1 MPTGNS
7 TADIATLDNSGS
19 TSSGLLERVKGG
31 ESDAWRRLVEL
42 YTPLIYQWCRHCSL
56 RAEDAADIA
65 QEVFAAV
72 ALGMAEFHR
81 DRAGDSFRGWLWTIT
96 RNEIRDHARRQRG
109 VPQAQGG
116 TEALVQMAQI
126 AADAGEPS
134 SSTPGGGNEGSLPRR
149 AVELVRAA
157 VEPKTWDAFW
167 LVTAENRDPAAVAQ
181 ELGLSLK
188 AVYDAAYR
196 VRRRLREEI
205 QGLVD
210 ETG

>member
-1 MPTGNS
+1 
-7 TADIATLDNSGS
+7 
-19 TSSGLLERVKGG
+19 LERVKGG

-42 YTPLIYQWCRHCSL
+42 YSPLIYQWSRHCSL
-56 RAEDAADIA
+56 QAEDAADIV
-65 QEVFAAV
+65 QEVLAAV
-72 ALGMAEFHR
+72 ASGIAEFHR

-96 RNEIRDHARRQRG
+96 RNKIRDHARRQRG
-109 VPQAQGG
+109 APQAQGG
-116 TEALVQMAQI
+116 TDALVQMAQI
-126 AADAGEPS
+126 AADAEEPS
-134 SSTPGGGNEGSLPRR
+134 NSTLGGIYQGSLPRR

-157 VEPKTWDAFW
+157 VEPRTWDAFW

-196 VRRRLREEI
+196 VRRKLREEL

-210 ETG
+210 DND

>member
-1 MPTGNS
+1 MPPASSNP
-7 TADIATLDNSGS
+7 DIATFGNSGS
-19 TSSGLLERVKGG
+19 TSSGLLERVKTG

-56 RAEDAADIA
+56 QAEDAADIV
-65 QEVFAAV
+65 QEVFVAV
-72 ALGMAEFHR
+72 ASGMAEFHR

-96 RNEIRDHARRQRG
+96 RNKIRDNARRQRG
-109 VPQAQGG
+109 MPQAQGG
-116 TEALVQMAQI
+116 TDALVEMAQI
-126 AADAGEPS
+126 AADAEEPS
-134 SSTPGGGNEGSLPRR
+134 RSTPGGGYEGGLPRR

-167 LVTAENRDPAAVAQ
+167 LVTGENRDPAVVAQ

-196 VRRRLREEI
+196 VRHRLREEV